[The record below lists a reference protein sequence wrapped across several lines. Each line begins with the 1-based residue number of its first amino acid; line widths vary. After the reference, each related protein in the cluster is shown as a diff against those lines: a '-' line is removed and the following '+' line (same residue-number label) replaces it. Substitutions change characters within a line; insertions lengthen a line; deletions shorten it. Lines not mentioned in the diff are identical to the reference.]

1 MNEVFKKTRELGDV
15 IMKSD
20 EYFAMKRAEEAVAR
34 NELAYGALEKLV
46 FLRRELD
53 SAMLRDEPDAKE
65 LKRMSDALIALQM
78 DISVYDEITALFQ
91 ARDVFMRLVNQ
102 VNQALRFIITGEMD
116 LMERGHNPSCHSC
129 GGCRM
134 LN

>member
-15 IMKSD
+15 IMKSE
-20 EYFAMKRAEEAVAR
+20 EYYAMKRAEEAVAR
-34 NELAYGALEKLV
+34 NELAYAALEKLV
-46 FLRRELD
+46 SLRQKFD
-53 SAMLRDEPDAKE
+53 SAMLKDKPETAE
-65 LKRMSDALIALQM
+65 LKRMSDAFVALQM
-78 DISVYDEITALFQ
+78 DVSVYDEIAALSQ
-91 ARDVFMRLVNQ
+91 ARDEFMRLINQ

-116 LMERGHNPSCHSC
+116 LTERGHSPACHAC

>member
-20 EYFAMKRAEEAVAR
+20 EYYAMKRAEEAVAR

-46 FLRRELD
+46 SLRREFD
-53 SAMLRDEPDAKE
+53 SAMLKDKPDTAE
-65 LKRMSDALIALQM
+65 LKRMSDALIAVQM
-78 DISVYDEITALFQ
+78 DVSVYDEIAALFE
-91 ARDVFMRLVNQ
+91 ARDNFMQLINQ

-116 LMERGHNPSCHSC
+116 TIEHGYGHSCFSC

>member
-20 EYFAMKRAEEAVAR
+20 EYYAMKRAEEAVAR
-34 NELAYGALEKLV
+34 NGLAYGALEKLIG
-46 FLRRELD
+46 LRRELD
-53 SAMLRDEPDAKE
+53 NAMLRDEPDIKE
-65 LKRMSDALIALQM
+65 LKRMSDALVALQM
-78 DISVYDEITALFQ
+78 DVSVFDEITALFR
-91 ARDVFMRLVNQ
+91 ARDEFIRLVNQ
-102 VNQALRFIITGEMD
+102 VNQALHFIINGEID
-116 LMERGHNPSCHSC
+116 LMERSHCPSCHAC

>member
-15 IMKSD
+15 IMQSG
-20 EYFAMKRAEEAVAR
+20 EYYAMKRAEEAVAR

-46 FLRRELD
+46 GLRRELD
-53 SAMLRDEPDAKE
+53 SAMLKDEPDAAE
-65 LKRMSDALIALQM
+65 LKRMSDELVALQM
-78 DISVYDEITALFQ
+78 DVSVYDEITALYE
-91 ARDVFMRLVNQ
+91 ARDGFMQLINH

-116 LMERGHNPSCHSC
+116 FMERGHCHSCHSC

>member
-20 EYFAMKRAEEAVAR
+20 EYYAMKRAEEAVAR

-46 FLRRELD
+46 SLRRALD
-53 SAMLRDEPDAKE
+53 NAMLRDEPDTKE
-65 LKRMSDALIALQM
+65 LKRMSDELIALQM
-78 DISVYDEITALFQ
+78 DVSVYDEITALFR
-91 ARDVFMRLVNQ
+91 ARDEFIRLVNQ

-116 LMERGHNPSCHSC
+116 LMEREHSRPCHAC